1 MVETLINL
9 KNNKVKRN
17 VTQDQGSEAVERMKK
32 FLANLSKRKHV
43 LAHDVLRVSLD
54 DLGSAE
60 SKGKWWLVGAG
71 WGGNPLVEAR
81 DSMADMQLQSST
93 TALVIS

>member
-1 MVETLINL
+1 ML
-9 KNNKVKRN
+9 K
-17 VTQDQGSEAVERMKK
+17 
-32 FLANLSKRKHV
+32 V

-81 DSMADMQLQSST
+81 YSMADMQLQSST